1 MKNYLNG
8 KTAYLCGAM
17 AALGDSGVQWR
28 EWITDKLESE
38 FNMRVLDP
46 TDKTTDGISEIGDD
60 KEKFRELCKK
70 EAWAE
75 LKEEFYD
82 VVRWDLRAVDQ
93 ADVII
98 VNYDTLVPTVGTW
111 HEVEVANF
119 ERKPVLMKYDR
130 KQLATFNP
138 WVTVHMKP
146 QHLFSEWETLF
157 QHLRKVNEGDF
168 DRRRWT
174 I

>member
-1 MKNYLNG
+1 MNYLQG

-17 AALGDSGVQWR
+17 AALADSGVQWR
-28 EWITDKLESE
+28 DWITEKLEEE
-38 FNMRVLDP
+38 FGMIVLDP
-46 TDKTTDGISEIGDD
+46 TEKTTAGISEIGDD
-60 KEKFRELCKK
+60 KEKFRDMCKR

-75 LKEEFYD
+75 LKDAFYD

-98 VNYDTLVPTVGTW
+98 VNYNTDVPTVGTW

-119 ERKPVLMKYDR
+119 ERKPVLMKYDVT
-130 KQLATFNP
+130 QLERFNP

-146 QHLFSEWETLF
+146 QHLFKEWDVLF
-157 QHLRKVNEGDF
+157 DHLREVNRGHF

-174 I
+174 L